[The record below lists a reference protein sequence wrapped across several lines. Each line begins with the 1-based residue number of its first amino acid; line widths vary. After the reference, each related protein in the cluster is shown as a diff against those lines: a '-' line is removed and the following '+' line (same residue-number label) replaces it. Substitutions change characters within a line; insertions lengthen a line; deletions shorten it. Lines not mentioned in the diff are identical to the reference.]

1 MGEANVKGEESKVK
15 VNEES
20 KDENVPTMTVI
31 EESTQPNESS
41 EAKTVEVKPA
51 EEKESK
57 AEMNEEAKDD
67 EVPTLVAA
75 D

>member
-1 MGEANVKGEESKVK
+1 MGEANPKGE
-15 VNEES
+15 
-20 KDENVPTMTVI
+20 
-31 EESTQPNESS
+31 
-41 EAKTVEVKPA
+41 
-51 EEKESK
+51 ESK